1 LAQKEKW
8 QAAGV
13 FAGIAAGIVLLLVFG
28 ALFRGADPAFADLLD
43 GWVRGVSMA
52 AVMRVILGFALVAA
66 CALGASRLRP
76 SPTEP
81 PAKPTRKSLG
91 LAEWVIPL
99 AMLDALFA
107 VFVWVQLTVL
117 FAGDSYVLGAGGPD
131 YAVYARGGFTQLML
145 VTALTLGVVAVLGL
159 CTGRSSYL
167 EVLLLRLLGG
177 ILCGL
182 TLVIV
187 ASALNRMGTYADAY
201 GFTVPRLLA
210 YAGEVWLGL
219 VFIIVLAA
227 GVRLRATWL
236 PRPVL
241 AAAVGVLLALAAVN
255 PDALMARTVL
265 DRLQSPYGVD
275 YSYLSGLSADAVD
288 ELNRAPEPQRS
299 CLLAALANTL
309 DQPDPWYALNLG
321 REHARNAL
329 PGRDLAKDCAVRA
342 RP

>member
-1 LAQKEKW
+1 
-8 QAAGV
+8 V
-13 FAGIAAGIVLLLVFG
+13 FAGIAAGIALLLVFG
-28 ALFRGADPAFADLLD
+28 ALLRGADAAFADLLD
-43 GWVRGVSMA
+43 SWARGVSMA
-52 AVMRVILGFALVAA
+52 AVMRVLLGFALVAA
-66 CALGASRLRP
+66 CALGASQLRP
-76 SPTEP
+76 GPAEP
-81 PAKPTRKSLG
+81 PAEPTRKSLG

-159 CTGRSSYL
+159 WTGRSSYL

-187 ASALNRMGTYADAY
+187 ASALSRMGTYADAY

-219 VFIIVLAA
+219 VFIVVLAA

-236 PRPVL
+236 PRPIL
-241 AAAVGVLLALAAVN
+241 AAAVGVLLALAAIN

-265 DRLQSPYGVD
+265 ERLQSPYGVD
-275 YSYLSGLSADAVD
+275 YGYLSALSADAVD
-288 ELNRAPEPQRS
+288 ELSRAPEPQRS
-299 CLLAALANTL
+299 CLLAALADTL
-309 DQPDPWYALNLG
+309 DEPDPWYALNLG
-321 REHARNAL
+321 REHARDAL
-329 PGRDLAKDCAVRA
+329 RGRDLAKDCGVRK